1 MKTKIFL
8 LLCLFLSIGLTE
20 ASAQNGTPYHSYP
33 TKADDWYGV
42 FLLTCD
48 GVNVDVIECEWDG
61 MDILHLCKEGP
72 SRQLET
78 AHWKFT
84 SASTGEEFRVKE
96 SAKFDVTF
104 DSEGNYSTMDATD
117 RAILIGD
124 MGSRLKITAIYH
136 FILENNTLISFT
148 WEFVD
153 IRCF

>member
-1 MKTKIFL
+1 MKTRILL
-8 LLCLFLSIGLTE
+8 LLCIFLSIGLTK

-33 TKADDWYGV
+33 TKVNDAYG
-42 FLLTCD
+42 FLFVTCD
-48 GVNVDVIECEWDG
+48 GVNVDFIECQWDG

-72 SRQLET
+72 SRLKDI

-96 SAKFDVTF
+96 SANADVTL
-104 DSEGNYSTMDATD
+104 DSEGNYLTGEATD

-124 MGSRLKITAIYH
+124 KGSRYKFTAVYSW
-136 FILENNTLISFT
+136 TPTSFN